1 MFAVAMAGV
10 LATMLLALVRA
21 WRGPT
26 VFDRALAGNTFGT
39 ATVLF
44 IAVLGFLTGRPD
56 FLDLALVYAMIN
68 FVGMIAVLRFARF
81 FDLAGSE
88 ET

>member
-1 MFAVAMAGV
+1 MFAVCMVAV
-10 LATMLLALVRA
+10 LVSMLLALIRA

-56 FLDLALVYAMIN
+56 FLDLALVYAMVN
-68 FVGMIAVLRFARF
+68 FIGTIAILRFVKF
-81 FDLAGSE
+81 FDLSGAE
-88 ET
+88 EA